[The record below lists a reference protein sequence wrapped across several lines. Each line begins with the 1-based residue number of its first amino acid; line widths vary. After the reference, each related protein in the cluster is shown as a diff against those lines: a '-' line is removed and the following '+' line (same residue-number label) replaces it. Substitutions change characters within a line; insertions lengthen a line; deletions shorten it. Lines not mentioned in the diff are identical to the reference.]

1 MKTAL
6 KTTWTAARRWA
17 LHFQMRSLEI
27 QIDGMT
33 ECLDCVGDPLLVGRI
48 QIARSV
54 ARRELAKDGMTT
66 VIHPCPF
73 CGYTDTVFDEPL
85 PDMCFVYCPEC
96 EAKGPLWTTVDGAIY
111 LWNERTPHAWHDM
124 EGPL

>member
-1 MKTAL
+1 MKNAL
-6 KTTWTAARRWA
+6 NAARRWA

-54 ARRELAKDGMTT
+54 ARRELAKVRANYNAT
-66 VIHPCPF
+66 
-73 CGYTDTVFDEPL
+73 L
-85 PDMCFVYCPEC
+85 PPGSRATWRM
-96 EAKGPLWTTVDGAIY
+96 A
-111 LWNERTPHAWHDM
+111 
-124 EGPL
+124 

>member
-33 ECLDCVGDPLLVGRI
+33 ECLDCVGDPLLAARI

-54 ARRELAKDGMTT
+54 ARRELARIRARYNET
-66 VIHPCPF
+66 
-73 CGYTDTVFDEPL
+73 L
-85 PDMCFVYCPEC
+85 PPGSRATWRM
-96 EAKGPLWTTVDGAIY
+96 A
-111 LWNERTPHAWHDM
+111 
-124 EGPL
+124 